1 MRARSAAD
9 AEGMAWRVR
18 VLSVRG
24 RVLGAGVLLGTER
37 VLTCAHVLGGET
49 EVDVDLM
56 GHEDRPRTRATLGA
70 HEPAHPDHRGDVAV
84 LRLREP
90 QPPGY
95 GARLRRSAT
104 PRGRAARAAGYPATM
119 ENGVVARVRVTVQ
132 SGVEWLQ
139 LDAVDALGVRVQPGF
154 SGAGVQDAETGDVL
168 GIVVSHHTDPALG
181 LAWMASTDTVLRY
194 LPEVEPHVVGGS
206 GFDRGFTD
214 APGDDERAEDFLAAL
229 RRLGLDPAVIVVF
242 GPDVAVV
249 RRAVTLSLSR
259 SGTGGDAPVVDLAV
273 DVAGR
278 TADEVARRVV
288 DRAGLAVAPTTT
300 AVRRLGAGAPALTAV
315 LDGVDAAADPVDLLR
330 TVVGPLVDAG
340 SRVVLGF
347 SDVETRTDAP
357 AMAEVRALRGRAV
370 ALRASALEAL
380 VGPGDVAFAL
390 VRELAA
396 TDPGKADRYLRKLR
410 RSLPGVVRDPFADDL
425 RYLDAVRMEVVE
437 LGLAEDP
444 DLGGLHRRAHAALT
458 ERTADHTAARAAL
471 REFEAAVLARK
482 EEGAR

>member
-9 AEGMAWRVR
+9 TEGMAWRVR

-37 VLTCAHVLGGET
+37 VLTCAHVLAGET

-56 GHEDRPRTRATLGA
+56 GHEDRPRTRATLGE

-90 QPPGY
+90 QPAGH

-104 PRGRAARAAGYPATM
+104 PRGRAARVAGYPATM

-132 SGVEWLQ
+132 TGVEWLQ
-139 LDAVDALGVRVQPGF
+139 LDAVDALGARVRPGF
-154 SGAGVQDAETGDVL
+154 SGAGVQDVETGDVL
-168 GIVVSHHTDPALG
+168 GIVVSHHTDPDLG

-194 LPEVEPHVVGGS
+194 LPEVEPHVVGES

-229 RRLGLDPAVIVVF
+229 RRLGAEPAVLVVF
-242 GPDVAVV
+242 GHDVAVV

-259 SGTGGDAPVVDLAV
+259 SGTGGDAPAVDLAV

-300 AVRRLGAGAPALTAV
+300 AARRLGAGAPALTAV
-315 LDGVDAAADPVDLLR
+315 LDGVDAAADPGDLLR
-330 TVVGPLVDAG
+330 AVVGPLVEAG

-347 SDVETRTDAP
+347 TDADAP
-357 AMAEVRALRGRAV
+357 APAEVRALQGRAV
-370 ALRASALEAL
+370 ALRAAALEAV

-390 VRELAA
+390 VRDLAA
-396 TDPGKADRYLRKLR
+396 TDPSRADRYLRTLR

-444 DLGGLHRRAHAALT
+444 HLGGLHRRAHVALT
-458 ERTADHTAARAAL
+458 ERAVDHAAARASL
-471 REFEAAVLARK
+471 RAFEAAVLARRK
-482 EEGAR
+482 EGPR